1 MLFSEKSLLWQAVF
15 YHQSATSGEN
25 TLKLEASNFKC
36 CLLALGESTGI
47 SDTAQLVI
55 FVLGA
60 DKRF

>member
-1 MLFSEKSLLWQAVF
+1 MAGCVLPPVERS
-15 YHQSATSGEN
+15 
-25 TLKLEASNFKC
+25 LKLEASNFKC
-36 CLLALGESTGI
+36 CLLALGESTGV